1 MSSDGAFLA
10 AASSIADRIVADA
23 VWHGDRCN
31 WTGAVVDPALP
42 WRLEYRALE
51 PNLYDGTAGVGLFL
65 AQLAVVNGDAA
76 VRRTARGALR
86 QAIAR
91 APALPPARRDGFH
104 AGVLGDRVGGRTC
117 APGSSTMTSC
127 GRAVAGSPP
136 RRGRRPPPSAARTS

>member
-10 AASSIADRIVADA
+10 AAVSIADRIVADA

-51 PNLYDGTAGVGLFL
+51 PNLYDGAAGVGLFL
-65 AQLAVVNGDAA
+65 AQLAVVNGDGA

-91 APALPPARRDGFH
+91 APALPPGRRDGFH
-104 AGVLGDRVGGRTC
+104 AGVLGIAWAAAHAARLLDDEELWAGGR
-117 APGSSTMTSC
+117 
-127 GRAVAGSPP
+127 RVAAEAQLPP
-136 RRGRRPPPSAARTS
+136 APSAART

>member
-76 VRRTARGALR
+76 VGRTARGALR

-91 APALPPARRDGFH
+91 APALPPAPARR
-104 AGVLGDRVGGRTC
+104 LPRRCPRDRVGGR
-117 APGSSTMTSC
+117 AC
-127 GRAVAGSPP
+127 GPAP
-136 RRGRRPPPSAARTS
+136 RR